1 MFHDDAHGVPLPHR
15 AFYSSGKPSP
25 WPPRTSYVSMTP
37 KTNQIRRSSSSTASA
52 GNNQKKPQMD
62 EARPSSSV
70 ILLSPTNQV
79 LLLHRVQTST
89 SFPSAHVF
97 PGGNLSSFHEPPLSP
112 PPPPGG
118 LSDPGP
124 DLDRHRDS
132 PAYRLAAIRET
143 FEESGILL
151 ARRGDEAEP
160 ALLSIPEAER
170 DKAREEIHNDRLHFQ
185 DWAGNTLKA
194 TLCVDELVPFTRWVT
209 PPNMPK
215 RFTTQMYLFLMPLH
229 HPVAG
234 TTGTGTGTGASTG
247 ATGPAVVDVDVVQT
261 PTTDG
266 GIEHTA
272 ATFADASEW
281 LRRQRDGEIVLFPPQ
296 CYLLSLVAGV
306 MGSAAVREGEGR
318 YAAQRRALLDFV
330 GRTPTSGGEVGSE
343 GLRGVRK
350 IHPTAMIPWSEKVMS
365 PQTLFIRKSDGRIVL
380 GVDKPGPELKGT
392 GRGGDF
398 DRVVLVKFT
407 KQGPKEVEVRDREDV
422 LREEKVAARL

>member
-1 MFHDDAHGVPLPHR
+1 
-15 AFYSSGKPSP
+15 
-25 WPPRTSYVSMTP
+25 
-37 KTNQIRRSSSSTASA
+37 
-52 GNNQKKPQMD
+52 MD
-62 EARPSSSV
+62 TARPSSSV

-97 PGGNLSSFHEPPLSP
+97 PGGNLSPFHEPPLSHQP
-112 PPPPGG
+112 PTGS
-118 LSDPGP
+118 SDPG
-124 DLDRHRDS
+124 LDRHRDS

-151 ARRGDEAEP
+151 ARRRGAEADP

-170 DKAREEIHNDRLHFQ
+170 DAARAAVHSDRLRFE
-185 DWAGNTLKA
+185 DWVGGTLQA
-194 TLCVDELVPFTRWVT
+194 RLCLDELVPFTRWVT
-209 PPNMPK
+209 PPSMPR
-215 RFTTQMYLFLMPLH
+215 RFTTQMYLFLMPLQH
-229 HPVAG
+229 RPAVAG
-234 TTGTGTGTGASTG
+234 ATGTGI
-247 ATGPAVVDVDVVQT
+247 VDVDVDVVQT

-266 GIEHTA
+266 GVEHTA
-272 ATFADASEW
+272 ATFADADEW
-281 LRRQRDGEIVLFPPQ
+281 LRRQRAGEIVLFPPQ

-306 MGSAAVREGEGR
+306 MGSAAARAGEGGR

-330 GRTPTSGGEVGSE
+330 GRTPTAGAGAGSGGVG
-343 GLRGVRK
+343 GARK

-365 PQTLFIRKSDGRIVL
+365 PQTLFVRKSDGRIVL

-407 KQGPKEVEVRDREDV
+407 KQGPREVEVRDREDV
-422 LREEKVAARL
+422 LREEKGAAKL